1 MLAESK
7 MPLPLGGTSN
17 HFRTE
22 TLRAVGGWDPFNV
35 TEDAD
40 LGLRLYRLGYRSD
53 VIVRQTL
60 EDAPT
65 TVRVWMAQRSRWFKG
80 WLQTWLV
87 LMRNPRRLTREM
99 GLKAFC
105 TFQLM
110 IGGMLVSSL
119 LHPLV
124 IVFAG
129 IGAYSMLEAPT
140 GDIPAGM
147 LSLFVIDM
155 VNILGSYL
163 VFLALGLSSMI
174 EHEKRLIGR
183 RWIAVPLYWL
193 MTSVAAWQ
201 AVLELRSKPFVWNKT
216 PHQPS
221 NRKM

>member
-1 MLAESK
+1 
-7 MPLPLGGTSN
+7 
-17 HFRTE
+17 
-22 TLRAVGGWDPFNV
+22 
-35 TEDAD
+35 
-40 LGLRLYRLGYRSD
+40 
-53 VIVRQTL
+53 
-60 EDAPT
+60 
-65 TVRVWMAQRSRWFKG
+65 
-80 WLQTWLV
+80 
-87 LMRNPRRLTREM
+87 M

-140 GDIPAGM
+140 GDIPTGM